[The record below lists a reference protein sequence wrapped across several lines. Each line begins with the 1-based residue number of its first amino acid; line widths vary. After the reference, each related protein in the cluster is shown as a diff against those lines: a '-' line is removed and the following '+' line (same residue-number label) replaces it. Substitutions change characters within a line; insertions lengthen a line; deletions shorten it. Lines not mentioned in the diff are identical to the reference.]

1 MMILL
6 DILEKGQEKNAS
18 DIHLVNNEKVIYR
31 VNGELIRDEEIDKVS
46 EEFLINSIREIFT
59 EKQKEIFEK
68 NKEIDIS
75 FEDIKKRRYRIN
87 LYNEKGYPAFSIRIL
102 TKKIQNFEELK
113 LPEILKNMI
122 EYENGLVLVTG
133 PTGSGKSTTL
143 AAMIEEINQREALS
157 IVTIEDPVEYIFENK
172 KSLIRQR
179 EIGRDTLSFANALK
193 SVLRQDPDIIMVGEL
208 RDIESIEAALTAAET
223 GHLVFGTLHTNGAV
237 ETINRLID
245 VFSKEKQEQI
255 KTQLSSTLR
264 GVVSQQLLLDKENKV
279 VPAFEILFVN
289 TAVSNHIASGKTNQ
303 ISIAIETG
311 QKYGMISMKEYISNM
326 YKNRVIDKKEYDRKR
341 GY

>member
-1 MMILL
+1 MILL
-6 DILEKGQEKNAS
+6 DILEKGQKKRAS

-31 VNGELIRDEEIDKVS
+31 INGELIRDDEFDKAS
-46 EEFLINSIREIFT
+46 EEFLINSIREILT

-68 NKEIDIS
+68 NKEIDIA

-87 LYNEKGYPAFSIRIL
+87 LYNEKGYPAYSIRIL
-102 TKKIQNFEELK
+102 TKKIQNFEELN
-113 LPEILKNMI
+113 LPKSLKNMI
-122 EYENGLVLVTG
+122 RYKNGLVLITG

-143 AAMIEEINQREALS
+143 SAMIEEINQRESLS

-208 RDIESIEAALTAAET
+208 RDKESIEAALTAAET
-223 GHLVFGTLHTNGAV
+223 GHLVFGTLHTNGAA

-255 KTQLSSTLR
+255 KAQLSLVLR
-264 GVVSQQLLLDKENKV
+264 GVVSQQLLLDKENKII
-279 VPAFEILFVN
+279 PAFEILFVN
-289 TAVSNHIASGKTNQ
+289 TAISNQIASGKINQ
-303 ISIAIETG
+303 IPTAIETG
-311 QKYGMISMKEYISNM
+311 QKYGMISMREYISNM
-326 YKNRVIDKKEYDRKR
+326 HKDGVINKKEYDEKR
-341 GY
+341 GN

>member
-1 MMILL
+1 MILL
-6 DILEKGQEKNAS
+6 DILEKGQKKRAS

-31 VNGELIRDEEIDKVS
+31 VNGELIRDDEFDKVS
-46 EEFLINSIREIFT
+46 EEFLINSIREILT

-68 NKEIDIS
+68 NKEIDIA

-87 LYNEKGYPAFSIRIL
+87 LYNEKGYPAYSIRIL
-102 TKKIQNFEELK
+102 TKKIQNFEELN
-113 LPEILKNMI
+113 LPKSLKNMI
-122 EYENGLVLVTG
+122 KYKNGLVLITG

-143 AAMIEEINQREALS
+143 SAMIEEINQRESLS

-193 SVLRQDPDIIMVGEL
+193 SVLRQDPNIIMVGEL
-208 RDIESIEAALTAAET
+208 RDKESIEAALAAAET
-223 GHLVFGTLHTNGAV
+223 GHLVFSTLHTNGAA

-255 KTQLSSTLR
+255 KAQLSLVLR
-264 GVVSQQLLLDKENKV
+264 GIVSQQLLLDKENKII
-279 VPAFEILFVN
+279 PAFEILFVN
-289 TAVSNHIASGKTNQ
+289 TAISNQIASGKINQ
-303 ISIAIETG
+303 IPTAIETG
-311 QKYGMISMKEYISNM
+311 QKYGMISMREYISNM
-326 YKNRVIDKKEYDRKR
+326 YKDGVINKKEYDEKR
-341 GY
+341 GN

>member
-1 MMILL
+1 MILL
-6 DILEKGQEKNAS
+6 DILEKGQKKRAS

-31 VNGELIRDEEIDKVS
+31 INGELIRDDEFDKVS
-46 EEFLINSIREIFT
+46 EEFLINSIREILT

-68 NKEIDIS
+68 NKEIDIA

-87 LYNEKGYPAFSIRIL
+87 LYNEKGYPAYSIRIL
-102 TKKIQNFEELK
+102 TKKIQNFEELN
-113 LPEILKNMI
+113 LPKSLKNMI
-122 EYENGLVLVTG
+122 RYKNGLVLITG

-143 AAMIEEINQREALS
+143 SAMIEEINQRESLS

-208 RDIESIEAALTAAET
+208 RDKESIEAALTAAET
-223 GHLVFGTLHTNGAV
+223 GHLVFGTLHTNGAA

-255 KTQLSSTLR
+255 KAQLSLVLR
-264 GVVSQQLLLDKENKV
+264 GVVSQQLLLDKENKII
-279 VPAFEILFVN
+279 PAFEILFVN
-289 TAVSNHIASGKTNQ
+289 TAISNQIASGKINQ
-303 ISIAIETG
+303 IPTAIETG
-311 QKYGMISMKEYISNM
+311 QKYGMISMREYISNM
-326 YKNRVIDKKEYDRKR
+326 HKDGVINKKEYDEKR
-341 GY
+341 GN

>member
-1 MMILL
+1 MILL
-6 DILEKGQEKNAS
+6 DILEKGQKKRAS

-31 VNGELIRDEEIDKVS
+31 VNGELIRDDEFDKVS
-46 EEFLINSIREIFT
+46 EEFLINSIREILT

-68 NKEIDIS
+68 NKEIDIA

-87 LYNEKGYPAFSIRIL
+87 LYNEKGYPAYSIRIL
-102 TKKIQNFEELK
+102 TKKIQSFEELN
-113 LPEILKNMI
+113 LPKSLKNMI
-122 EYENGLVLVTG
+122 RYKNGLVLITG

-143 AAMIEEINQREALS
+143 SAMIEEINQRESLS
-157 IVTIEDPVEYIFENK
+157 ILTIEDPVEYIFENK

-208 RDIESIEAALTAAET
+208 RDKESIEAALTAAET
-223 GHLVFGTLHTNGAV
+223 GHLVFGTLHTNGAA

-255 KTQLSSTLR
+255 KAQLSLVLR
-264 GVVSQQLLLDKENKV
+264 GIVSQQLLLDKENKII
-279 VPAFEILFVN
+279 PAFEILFVN
-289 TAVSNHIASGKTNQ
+289 TAISNQIASGKINQ
-303 ISIAIETG
+303 IPTAIETG
-311 QKYGMISMKEYISNM
+311 QKYGMISMREYISNM
-326 YKNRVIDKKEYDRKR
+326 HKDGVINKKEYDEKR
-341 GY
+341 GN

>member
-31 VNGELIRDEEIDKVS
+31 INGELIRDEEIDKVS

-59 EKQKEIFEK
+59 EKQREIFEK

-87 LYNEKGYPAFSIRIL
+87 LYNEKGYSAFSIRIL
-102 TKKIQNFEELK
+102 TKRIQNFEELN

-122 EYENGLVLVTG
+122 EYKNGLVLVTG

-326 YKNRVIDKKEYDRKR
+326 YKNRVIDKKEYDRRR

>member
-1 MMILL
+1 MILL
-6 DILEKGQEKNAS
+6 DILEKGQKKRAS

-31 VNGELIRDEEIDKVS
+31 INGELIRDDEFDKVS
-46 EEFLINSIREIFT
+46 EEFLINSIREILT

-68 NKEIDIS
+68 NKEIDIA

-87 LYNEKGYPAFSIRIL
+87 LYNEKGYPAYSIRIL
-102 TKKIQNFEELK
+102 TKKIQSFEELN
-113 LPEILKNMI
+113 LPKSLKNMI
-122 EYENGLVLVTG
+122 RYKNGLVLITG

-143 AAMIEEINQREALS
+143 SAMIEEINQRESLS

-179 EIGRDTLSFANALK
+179 EIRRDTLSFANALK

-208 RDIESIEAALTAAET
+208 RDKESIEAALTAAET
-223 GHLVFGTLHTNGAV
+223 GHLVFGTLHTNGAA

-255 KTQLSSTLR
+255 KAQLSLVLR
-264 GVVSQQLLLDKENKV
+264 GVVSQQLLLDKENKII
-279 VPAFEILFVN
+279 PAFEILFVN
-289 TAVSNHIASGKTNQ
+289 TAISNQIASGKINQ
-303 ISIAIETG
+303 IPTAIETG
-311 QKYGMISMKEYISNM
+311 QKYGMISMREYISNM
-326 YKNRVIDKKEYDRKR
+326 HKDGVINKKEYDEKR
-341 GY
+341 GN

>member
-1 MMILL
+1 MILL
-6 DILEKGQEKNAS
+6 DILEKGQKKRAS

-31 VNGELIRDEEIDKVS
+31 VNGELIRDDEFDKVS
-46 EEFLINSIREIFT
+46 EEFLINSIREILT

-68 NKEIDIS
+68 NKEIDIA

-87 LYNEKGYPAFSIRIL
+87 LYNEKGYPAYSIRIL
-102 TKKIQNFEELK
+102 TKKIQSFEELN
-113 LPEILKNMI
+113 LPKSLKNMI
-122 EYENGLVLVTG
+122 RYKNGLVLITG

-143 AAMIEEINQREALS
+143 SAMIEEINQRESLS

-208 RDIESIEAALTAAET
+208 RDKESIEAALTAAET
-223 GHLVFGTLHTNGAV
+223 GHLVFGTLHTNGAA

-255 KTQLSSTLR
+255 TAQLSLVLR
-264 GVVSQQLLLDKENKV
+264 GIVSQQLLLDKENKII
-279 VPAFEILFVN
+279 PAFEILFVN
-289 TAVSNHIASGKTNQ
+289 TAISNQIASGKINQ
-303 ISIAIETG
+303 IPTAIETG
-311 QKYGMISMKEYISNM
+311 QKYGMISMREYISNM
-326 YKNRVIDKKEYDRKR
+326 HKDGVINKKEYDEKR
-341 GY
+341 GN

>member
-31 VNGELIRDEEIDKVS
+31 INGELIRDEEIDKVS

-59 EKQKEIFEK
+59 EKQREIFEK

-87 LYNEKGYPAFSIRIL
+87 LYNEKGCPAFSIRIL
-102 TKKIQNFEELK
+102 TKKIQNFEKLK
-113 LPEILKNMI
+113 LPEVLKNMI
-122 EYENGLVLVTG
+122 EYKNGLVLVTG

-143 AAMIEEINQREALS
+143 AAMIEDINQRRALS

-311 QKYGMISMKEYISNM
+311 QKYGMVSMKEYISDM
-326 YKNRVIDKKEYDRKR
+326 YKNRVIDKKEYDRRR

>member
-1 MMILL
+1 MILL
-6 DILEKGQEKNAS
+6 DILEKGQKKRAS

-31 VNGELIRDEEIDKVS
+31 INGELIRDDEFDKVS
-46 EEFLINSIREIFT
+46 EEFLINSIREILT

-68 NKEIDIS
+68 NKEIDIA

-87 LYNEKGYPAFSIRIL
+87 LYNEKGYPAYSIRIL
-102 TKKIQNFEELK
+102 TKKIQSFEELN
-113 LPEILKNMI
+113 LPKSLKNMI
-122 EYENGLVLVTG
+122 RYKNGLVLITG

-143 AAMIEEINQREALS
+143 SAMIEEINQRESLS
-157 IVTIEDPVEYIFENK
+157 ILTIEDPVEYIFENK

-208 RDIESIEAALTAAET
+208 RDKESIEAALTAAET
-223 GHLVFGTLHTNGAV
+223 GHLVFGTLHTNGAA

-255 KTQLSSTLR
+255 KAQLSLVLR
-264 GVVSQQLLLDKENKV
+264 GVVSQQLLLDKENKII
-279 VPAFEILFVN
+279 PAFEILFVN
-289 TAVSNHIASGKTNQ
+289 TAISNQIASGKINQ
-303 ISIAIETG
+303 IPTAIETG
-311 QKYGMISMKEYISNM
+311 QKYGMISMREYISNM
-326 YKNRVIDKKEYDRKR
+326 HKDGVINKKEYDEKR
-341 GY
+341 GN

>member
-1 MMILL
+1 MILL
-6 DILEKGQEKNAS
+6 DILEKGQKKRAS

-31 VNGELIRDEEIDKVS
+31 INGQLIRDDEFDKVS
-46 EEFLINSIREIFT
+46 EEFIINSIREILT

-68 NKEIDIS
+68 NKEIDIA

-87 LYNEKGYPAFSIRIL
+87 LYNEKGYPAYSIRIL
-102 TKKIQNFEELK
+102 TKKIQSFEELN
-113 LPEILKNMI
+113 LPKSLKNMI
-122 EYENGLVLVTG
+122 RYKNGLVLITG

-143 AAMIEEINQREALS
+143 SAMIEEINQRESLS

-208 RDIESIEAALTAAET
+208 RDKESIEAALTAAET
-223 GHLVFGTLHTNGAV
+223 GHLVFGTLHTNGAA

-255 KTQLSSTLR
+255 KAQLSLVLR
-264 GVVSQQLLLDKENKV
+264 GVVSQQLLLDKENKII
-279 VPAFEILFVN
+279 PAFEILFVN
-289 TAVSNHIASGKTNQ
+289 TAISNQIASGKINQ
-303 ISIAIETG
+303 IPTAIETG
-311 QKYGMISMKEYISNM
+311 QKYGMISMREYISNM
-326 YKNRVIDKKEYDRKR
+326 HKDGVINKKEYDEKR
-341 GY
+341 GN

>member
-1 MMILL
+1 MILL
-6 DILEKGQEKNAS
+6 DILEKGQKKRAS

-31 VNGELIRDEEIDKVS
+31 INGELIRDDEFDKVS
-46 EEFLINSIREIFT
+46 EEFLINSIREILT

-68 NKEIDIS
+68 NKEIDIA

-87 LYNEKGYPAFSIRIL
+87 LYNEKGYPAYSIRIL
-102 TKKIQNFEELK
+102 TKKIQNFEELN
-113 LPEILKNMI
+113 LPKSLKNMI
-122 EYENGLVLVTG
+122 RYKNGLVLITG

-143 AAMIEEINQREALS
+143 SAMIEEINQRESLS

-208 RDIESIEAALTAAET
+208 RDKESIEAALTAAET
-223 GHLVFGTLHTNGAV
+223 GHLVFSTLHTNGAA

-255 KTQLSSTLR
+255 KAQLSLVLR
-264 GVVSQQLLLDKENKV
+264 GVVSQQLLLDKENKII
-279 VPAFEILFVN
+279 PAFEILFVN
-289 TAVSNHIASGKTNQ
+289 TAISNQIASGKINQ
-303 ISIAIETG
+303 IPTAIETG
-311 QKYGMISMKEYISNM
+311 QKYGMISMREYISNM
-326 YKNRVIDKKEYDRKR
+326 HKDGVINKKEYDEKR
-341 GY
+341 GN

>member
-1 MMILL
+1 MILL
-6 DILEKGQEKNAS
+6 DILEKGQKKRAS

-31 VNGELIRDEEIDKVS
+31 VNGELIRDDEFDKVS
-46 EEFLINSIREIFT
+46 EEFLINSIREILT

-68 NKEIDIS
+68 NKEIDIA

-87 LYNEKGYPAFSIRIL
+87 LYNEKGYPAYSIRIL
-102 TKKIQNFEELK
+102 TKKIQSFEELN
-113 LPEILKNMI
+113 LPKSLKNMI
-122 EYENGLVLVTG
+122 RYKNGLVLITG

-143 AAMIEEINQREALS
+143 SAMIEEINQRESLS

-193 SVLRQDPDIIMVGEL
+193 SVLRQDLDIIMVGEL
-208 RDIESIEAALTAAET
+208 RDKESIEAALTAAET
-223 GHLVFGTLHTNGAV
+223 GHLVFGTLHTNGAA

-255 KTQLSSTLR
+255 KAQLSLVLR
-264 GVVSQQLLLDKENKV
+264 GVVSQQLLLDKENKII
-279 VPAFEILFVN
+279 PAFEILFVN
-289 TAVSNHIASGKTNQ
+289 TAISNQIASGKINQ
-303 ISIAIETG
+303 IPTAIETG
-311 QKYGMISMKEYISNM
+311 QKYGMISMREYISNM
-326 YKNRVIDKKEYDRKR
+326 HKDGVINKKEYDEKR
-341 GY
+341 GN